1 MKQKFLLIL
10 FAATFSLSSWA
21 AGTVINGIHY
31 ILDSDN
37 MTASVTYT
45 CSSYLYTGSSNTYSG
60 DITIPATVTLV
71 DGLYYKYYAVTSIG
85 GYAFAGCE
93 NVTSVTIPNSV
104 KSIGDAAFYG
114 CKSLTNITI
123 PGSVTSIGKGAFGGS
138 GLTSVTIPSSITK
151 IEENVFNGCEN
162 LTNVSIPNSVTS
174 IGKIAFYGDTS
185 LTSITIPNSVT
196 SIGESAFQG
205 TGLKSVTIPSSVN
218 SIGSFAFRGCTS
230 LESISIRNK
239 VLGGAMF
246 RDCTNLKDVDL
257 GTSLTSI
264 GDAAFLDCHK
274 LESINF
280 PNSLMSIGC
289 ESFRFCVT
297 LSDINFNNAPVSIGI
312 NAFSHCYGLKSI
324 TLPKS
329 IMSIESGAFNQCS
342 FDDVYV
348 LHENPTEYH
357 CNEEAFLPPR
367 IDWSTDV
374 NCTLHVPVRRMKAY
388 AAIEPWSRFTKIVEE
403 GWYDE
408 PNVVKDLEQLS
419 NNKAYIIHTQKEARG
434 SLGVA
439 NGSLA
444 STNTSAVGFKCK
456 ESGSFAIIK
465 YEDDFYLFSIDDNK
479 YITNT
484 GAETIYPG
492 KEGNHALSLYKR
504 GDDFVIDF
512 KATGKTLNVNT
523 NPGLVINSYGTS
535 NGNFDEGNLFVIEE
549 VGDFNPNY
557 ALEMFDFVERNVKVT
572 YVLMD
577 DGEEVDRQV
586 KTQLSFTECEW
597 PNTWDLGVYD
607 YSTNDVIGYY
617 DCTIIVN
624 RNVKSK
630 VYEQEF
636 IRQESVEP
644 NKTYAIFN
652 TAINGTENRYGFYY
666 AYSSSQLA
674 CNPIKPSEF
683 PNTDVYLWET
693 EDAGSGLLSFKNK
706 STGTYI
712 NETQRVLGE
721 KTAWEVESWVTSNA
735 VKAPVNS
742 LNENEKVVSN
752 TDISASDKVFTVTNP
767 SASGKSLYWNG
778 NDISGGNAMMPALW
792 DKAHPY
798 AFYTI
803 EQVGYVFNTYILKE
817 SDGTVVEKSVVKQ
830 KENAAATIPESWT
843 VNTDYSYEY
852 SGTTGSDNATIIVT
866 RKNVTSL
873 HDVFKQGTS
882 AMFYD
887 LHGHRVIEPKSGQIV
902 VVVYSDGT
910 SRKMLVK

>member
-45 CSSYLYTGSSNTYSG
+45 GMYYYSKNTYSG
-60 DITIPATVTLV
+60 NITIPATVTLV
-71 DGLYYKYYAVTSIG
+71 EGLYYKYYAVTSIG

-104 KSIGDAAFYG
+104 KSIGDYAFSG
-114 CKSLTNITI
+114 CKSLTSITI
-123 PGSVTSIGKGAFGGS
+123 PISVTSIGKEAFGSS
-138 GLTSVTIPSSITK
+138 GLTSVTIPSSITR
-151 IEENVFNGCEN
+151 IEDGVFYDCEN

-174 IGKIAFYGDTS
+174 IGMSAFSGDTS
-185 LTSITIPNSVT
+185 LTSITIPTSVT
-196 SIGESAFQG
+196 SIGESAFHG
-205 TGLKSVTIPSSVN
+205 TGLKNVTIPSSVN

-230 LESISIRNK
+230 LESITIRNK

-246 RDCTNLKDVDL
+246 RDCTNLRDVDL

-264 GDAAFLDCHK
+264 GDAAFLDCHN

-280 PNSLMSIGC
+280 PNSLTSIGGGA
-289 ESFRFCVT
+289 FRDCVA
-297 LSDINFNNAPVSIGI
+297 LSDINFNNAPVSIGDG
-312 NAFSHCYGLKSI
+312 AFLGCYGLKSI
-324 TLPKS
+324 TLPSSIKS
-329 IMSIESGAFNQCS
+329 IEGDPFHNCTTL
-342 FDDVYV
+342 DDVYV
-348 LHENPTEYH
+348 LRENPAEYN
-357 CNEEAFLPPR
+357 CYEYAFQRTPLG
-367 IDWSTDV
+367 
-374 NCTLHVPVRRMKAY
+374 TLHVPPRTKKLY
-388 AAIEPWSRFTKIVEE
+388 AANKPWNQFSKILEE

-444 STNTSAVGFKCK
+444 STNTSAIGFKCK

-512 KATGKTLNVNT
+512 KATGKTLNVNN
-523 NPGLVINSYGTS
+523 NPGLVINNYGTS

-597 PNTWDLGVYD
+597 PNTWDLSVYD

-752 TDISASDKVFTVTNP
+752 SEISASDKVFTVTNP
-767 SASGKSLYWNG
+767 SASDKSLYWNG
-778 NDISGGNAMMPALW
+778 NDMSGGNTMMPALW
-792 DKAHPY
+792 NKAHPY
-798 AFYTI
+798 AFYTL

-882 AMFYD
+882 ALFYD